1 MARREGAVLR
11 LRVVPRASRDEIVG
25 WQEDALRL
33 RVQAPPVEG
42 EANRAVG
49 ALLAGALGVRA
60 GAVSVVR
67 GVRGRDK
74 LVRIEG
80 LTLAEVRARLGSRR
94 NAPR

>member
-1 MARREGAVLR
+1 MAKGEGVVLR
-11 LRVVPRASRDEIVG
+11 LRVVPRAARNEIVG
-25 WQEDALRL
+25 WQEDTLRL

-80 LTLAEVRARLGSRR
+80 LTLAEVRARLGSGRT
-94 NAPR
+94 P